1 MFLLFNT
8 LSMFVIAFLPRER
21 LLISWLQSPS
31 AVILEP
37 KKRKSATASTFSPS
51 ICHEVMGLDAMILVF
66 LLFSFKQA
74 LSLSSFT
81 LIKRLFSSSISAI
94 RMVSSTYLWSLMFLL
109 NRQSFSQF
117 PGRVVLKKVLT
128 IRQLQSSPMLVRS
141 CLKSYILGFS
151 IMGTRNFQMSKL
163 GLEKE
168 EEPEIK
174 LPTFAGS

>member
-1 MFLLFNT
+1 MLL
-8 LSMFVIAFLPRER
+8 VISFLPSSKR
-21 LLISWLQSPS
+21 LFISWLQSPS

-37 KKRKSATASTFSPS
+37 KKRKSVHYFHLFPLF
-51 ICHEVMGLDAMILVF
+51 CHEVMGLDAMILVF
-66 LLFSFKQA
+66 LVFSFKQA

-81 LIKRLFSSSISAI
+81 LINRLFSSSSLSAI

-109 NRQSFSQF
+109 KRQSLSQF
-117 PGRVVLKKVLT
+117 PRRVVLKNVLT

-151 IMGTRNFQMSKL
+151 IMGTKNFQMSKL

-174 LPTFAGS
+174 LPPLAGS